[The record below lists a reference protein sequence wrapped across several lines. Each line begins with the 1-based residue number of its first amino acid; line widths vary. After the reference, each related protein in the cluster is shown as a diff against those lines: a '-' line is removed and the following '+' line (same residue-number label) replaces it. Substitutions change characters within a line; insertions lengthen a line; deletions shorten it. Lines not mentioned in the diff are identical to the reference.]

1 MAKTVTVLFLVVI
14 LPLPSLSFGWSLFE
28 PKNYE
33 ECIIDG
39 MKGVSSDVAARE
51 IRKVCTKKFKYIHRD
66 LRPEEISNL
75 KVTWKRRFWTGTNFE
90 ERYSTKP
97 WRCPEKDDHLNLYQN
112 PDPDDEALQRE
123 LRVGWIQSCRC
134 SSWYV
139 YIHNANRDL
148 VIDSLE
154 IRIGTSDGR
163 FEWIHVEDFSYFSL
177 EKNKTINKRLEPNE
191 VKRIIPESNNE
202 FRNWCTAEKPAAESF
217 LMHWKIVGGIGYEK

>member
-75 KVTWKRRFWTGTNFE
+75 KVTWKRQFWAGTNFE

-97 WRCPEKDDHLNLYQN
+97 WRCPEKDDHLKNENLPEN
-112 PDPDDEALQRE
+112 E
-123 LRVGWIQSCRC
+123 
-134 SSWYV
+134 
-139 YIHNANRDL
+139 DL
-148 VIDSLE
+148 ENLLVKNEDLLE
-154 IRIGTSDGR
+154 NDLL
-163 FEWIHVEDFSYFSL
+163 ENDLLENEDL
-177 EKNKTINKRLEPNE
+177 ENQ
-191 VKRIIPESNNE
+191 
-202 FRNWCTAEKPAAESF
+202 
-217 LMHWKIVGGIGYEK
+217 